1 MAKQMQSRTQR
12 RMEKKHAILLVVLL
26 LGISLVSFFLGIMVG
41 RGSSGTAAAPT
52 ESVTPPLPVPPPL
65 AESLPAAEPP
75 PAPLASAAPVV
86 EEGAEDKPALTF
98 YEALPKGEQP
108 PLGSGINLPP
118 PEKPKEPEA
127 LAARQEPAP
136 LRPPP
141 PVPLVAVP
149 DAPAASAVTTVA
161 TEPPAPTVKV
171 EAPPTPLPKPVAQG
185 TFVVQVASFK
195 ALSDATALRERLVKK
210 GYGAYVQ
217 EASLGDKGVWQRV
230 MVGPYAGNEAVSQ
243 VVERLKNEERLSGMI
258 KKQ

>member
-1 MAKQMQSRTQR
+1 MVKQMQSRTQR

-41 RGSSGTAAAPT
+41 RGSSGTVAAPT

-65 AESLPAAEPP
+65 AESLPADEPP
-75 PAPLASAAPVV
+75 PAPVPPAAPVA
-86 EEGAEDKPALTF
+86 EEGVNKPALTF

-118 PEKPKEPEA
+118 PEKPKKPQATVAKTEA
-127 LAARQEPAP
+127 AP
-136 LRPPP
+136 LRPSP
-141 PVPLVAVP
+141 PVPP
-149 DAPAASAVTTVA
+149 APAIAEPPTPEAATGTTEA
-161 TEPPAPTVKV
+161 PAPTVKA
-171 EAPPTPLPKPVAQG
+171 EATAAPLPKPVVQG
-185 TFVVQVASFK
+185 TFVVQTASFK
-195 ALSDATALRERLVKK
+195 ALSDATALRDRLIKK

-217 EASLGDKGVWQRV
+217 EANLGDKGVWQRV

>member
-1 MAKQMQSRTQR
+1 MVKQMQSRTQR

-41 RGSSGTAAAPT
+41 RGSSGTVAAPT

-65 AESLPAAEPP
+65 AESLPAAAPP
-75 PAPLASAAPVV
+75 SAPVPPAAPVV
-86 EEGAEDKPALTF
+86 EDGADKPALTF

-118 PEKPKEPEA
+118 PEKPKKSEA
-127 LAARQEPAP
+127 AAAKTEP
-136 LRPPP
+136 LRPRP
-141 PVPLVAVP
+141 PVP
-149 DAPAASAVTTVA
+149 ASAIPVA
-161 TEPPAPTVKV
+161 SEVAKVSTETPPSTVKV
-171 EAPPTPLPKPVAQG
+171 EATPAPLPKPVVQG

-195 ALSDATALRERLVKK
+195 ALADATVLRDRLITK

-217 EASLGDKGVWQRV
+217 EANLGDKGLWQRV
-230 MVGPYAGNEAVSQ
+230 MVGPYAGSEAVSQ

>member
-1 MAKQMQSRTQR
+1 MVKQMQSRTQR

-26 LGISLVSFFLGIMVG
+26 LGISLISFFLGIMVG
-41 RGSSGTAAAPT
+41 RGSSGTVAAPT
-52 ESVTPPLPVPPPL
+52 ESVTPHLLVPPPL
-65 AESLPAAEPP
+65 AESLPAVAPSSEPAV
-75 PAPLASAAPVV
+75 PAMPVV
-86 EEGAEDKPALTF
+86 EDGADKPALTF

-118 PEKPKEPEA
+118 PEKPKKPQTSADKTEPS
-127 LAARQEPAP
+127 P

-141 PVPLVAVP
+141 PVPPVPVSTVPAVSETAKVVAEAS
-149 DAPAASAVTTVA
+149 APA
-161 TEPPAPTVKV
+161 VKV
-171 EAPPTPLPKPVAQG
+171 EATSAPLPKPVVQG

-195 ALSDATALRERLVKK
+195 ALSDATALRDRLIKK

-217 EASLGDKGVWQRV
+217 EANLGEKGVWQRV

-258 KKQ
+258 KKH

>member
-1 MAKQMQSRTQR
+1 MVKQMQSRTQR
-12 RMEKKHAILLVVLL
+12 RMEKKHAILLLVLL

-65 AESLPAAEPP
+65 AESLPVVEPP
-75 PAPLASAAPVV
+75 STPTAPAGPVV
-86 EEGAEDKPALTF
+86 EEGADKPALTF

-118 PEKPKEPEA
+118 PEKAKKPEA
-127 LAARQEPAP
+127 LAAKTEPAP

-141 PVPLVAVP
+141 PVPPVAVAE
-149 DAPAASAVTTVA
+149 APAASAVATLA
-161 TEPPAPTVKV
+161 TEVPAPTVKV
-171 EAPPTPLPKPVAQG
+171 EAPPIPLPKPVIQG
-185 TFVVQVASFK
+185 TFVVQAASFK
-195 ALSDATALRERLVKK
+195 ALSDANVLRDRLIKK

-217 EASLGDKGVWQRV
+217 EANLGDKGVWQRV

>member
-1 MAKQMQSRTQR
+1 MVKQMQSRTQR
-12 RMEKKHAILLVVLL
+12 RMEKKLAILLVVLL

-41 RGSSGTAAAPT
+41 RGSSGTASAPI

-65 AESLPAAEPP
+65 AEAPP
-75 PAPLASAAPVV
+75 PAEPLATPDAI
-86 EEGAEDKPALTF
+86 GAEAEAVEKPSLTF

-118 PEKPKEPEA
+118 PEKPKKPQAAAVKTEPSS
-127 LAARQEPAP
+127 

-141 PVPLVAVP
+141 IPPASVSAV
-149 DAPAASAVTTVA
+149 PAASEAAKVVTEA
-161 TEPPAPTVKV
+161 SAPTVRV
-171 EAPPTPLPKPVAQG
+171 EAAPAPLPKPVVQG
-185 TFVVQVASFK
+185 TFVVQAASFK
-195 ALSDATALRERLVKK
+195 TLSDATALRDRLIKK

-217 EASLGDKGVWQRV
+217 EVSLGDKGVWQRV
-230 MVGPYAGNEAVSQ
+230 MVGPYAGSEAVSQ

>member
-1 MAKQMQSRTQR
+1 MVKQVQSRTQR

-41 RGSSGTAAAPT
+41 RGSSGTAATPT

-65 AESLPAAEPP
+65 AESLPTVEPP
-75 PAPLASAAPVV
+75 STPVAPTVPEVEAA
-86 EEGAEDKPALTF
+86 ADKPALTF

-118 PEKPKEPEA
+118 PEKPKKSEDSVA
-127 LAARQEPAP
+127 KTEPAP

-141 PVPLVAVP
+141 PVPPVP
-149 DAPAASAVTTVA
+149 ASAVA
-161 TEPPAPTVKV
+161 TAPEVVKVGTEVPTPTVKV
-171 EAPPTPLPKPVAQG
+171 EATSAPLPKPVVQG

-195 ALSDATALRERLVKK
+195 SLSDATALRERLIKK

-217 EASLGDKGVWQRV
+217 EANLDDKGVWQRV

>member
-1 MAKQMQSRTQR
+1 MVKQMQSRTQR

-41 RGSSGTAAAPT
+41 RGSSGTVASPT

-65 AESLPAAEPP
+65 AESLPAAAPPSAPVP
-75 PAPLASAAPVV
+75 PAAPDV
-86 EEGAEDKPALTF
+86 EDGADKPALTF

-118 PEKPKEPEA
+118 PEKPKKSEA
-127 LAARQEPAP
+127 AVAKTEP

-141 PVPLVAVP
+141 PVP
-149 DAPAASAVTTVA
+149 ASAVPVASEVA
-161 TEPPAPTVKV
+161 TETPASTGKV
-171 EAPPTPLPKPVAQG
+171 EAAPAPLPKPVVQG

-195 ALSDATALRERLVKK
+195 ALSDATALRDRLIKK

-217 EASLGDKGVWQRV
+217 EASLGDKGLWQRV
-230 MVGPYAGNEAVSQ
+230 MVGPYAGSEAVSQ

>member
-1 MAKQMQSRTQR
+1 MQSRTQR
-12 RMEKKHAILLVVLL
+12 RMEKKHAILLLVLL

-41 RGSSGTAAAPT
+41 RGSSGTAVAPI

-65 AESLPAAEPP
+65 AESLPVVESPSTPAA
-75 PAPLASAAPVV
+75 LAVPVV
-86 EEGAEDKPALTF
+86 EGAADKPALTF

-118 PEKPKEPEA
+118 PEKPKKPEA
-127 LAARQEPAP
+127 SAAKQEPAP

-141 PVPLVAVP
+141 PVPPVAVTA
-149 DAPAASAVTTVA
+149 APAASAAATGA
-161 TEPPAPTVKV
+161 TEVPAPTVKV

-185 TFVVQVASFK
+185 TFVVQAASFK
-195 ALSDATALRERLVKK
+195 TLSDATALRDRLIKK

-217 EASLGDKGVWQRV
+217 EANLGDKGVWQRV
-230 MVGPYAGNEAVSQ
+230 IVGPYAGNEAVSQ

>member
-1 MAKQMQSRTQR
+1 MVKQMQSRTQR

-41 RGSSGTAAAPT
+41 RGSSGTVAAPS

-65 AESLPAAEPP
+65 AESLPAAAPP
-75 PAPLASAAPVV
+75 SAPVPPTAPVV
-86 EEGAEDKPALTF
+86 EDGADKPALTF

-118 PEKPKEPEA
+118 PEKPKKSEA
-127 LAARQEPAP
+127 AAAKTEP

-141 PVPLVAVP
+141 PVP
-149 DAPAASAVTTVA
+149 PASASAVPVA
-161 TEPPAPTVKV
+161 SEVAKVGTEAPASIMKV
-171 EAPPTPLPKPVAQG
+171 EATPAPLPKSVVQG

-195 ALSDATALRERLVKK
+195 ALSDATALRDRLITK

-217 EASLGDKGVWQRV
+217 EANLGDKGLWQRV
-230 MVGPYAGNEAVSQ
+230 MVGPYAGSEAVSQ